1 MVGVASLRNFCYY
14 CMLLAIGYMY
24 GTCIMCMMYVMYVQY
39 WLLENNRAKK
49 AFGVLEFGG
58 TTRKKNIGNP

>member
-1 MVGVASLRNFCYY
+1 
-14 CMLLAIGYMY
+14 
-24 GTCIMCMMYVMYVQY
+24 MMYVMYVQY

-58 TTRKKNIGNP
+58 TTRKKNIHVGIGKP